1 MNAPIRNP
9 TLSPRTAAAAAR
21 RSIMLRLTVP
31 RFGGVTKLLV
41 KSLLGLDGIAALF
54 ARGRV
59 EGAGQSDALHESF
72 DVEIKPNTGV
82 GGETKLG
89 LIELMSD
96 GGALRLTVPAAWG
109 RFLTARAQRTDT
121 IVLGGK
127 ELARGWYSPTPGAGV
142 EVPIPGLNPPR
153 RLGIAIAG

>member
-1 MNAPIRNP
+1 MNTP
-9 TLSPRTAAAAAR
+9 TRTPALSPRTAAAAAR

-41 KSLLGLDGIAALF
+41 KSLLGLGHIAALF

-59 EGAGQSDALHESF
+59 EGSGQSDALHESF
-72 DVEIKPNTGV
+72 DVELEPNTGV
-82 GGETKLG
+82 GGETNIG
-89 LIELMSD
+89 LVELMND

-127 ELARGWYSPTPGAGV
+127 ELARGWFSPTPGAGI

>member
-1 MNAPIRNP
+1 MNAPTRNP

-41 KSLLGLDGIAALF
+41 KSLLGLDDIAALF

-59 EGAGQSDALHESF
+59 EGSGDADELHESF
-72 DVEIKPNTGV
+72 DVELELNTGV

-89 LIELMSD
+89 LIELMND
-96 GGALRLTVPAAWG
+96 GGQLRLTLPGGWG
-109 RFLTARAQRTDT
+109 SFLTARADRTDT
-121 IVLGGK
+121 IALNGK
-127 ELARGWYSPTPGAGV
+127 RLARGWFTPAPGSGV

-153 RLGIAIAG
+153 KLGIAIAA